1 MKLFE
6 KKSMKN
12 VQIFLEKDITNLLE
26 LRNMGEFSIFDEA
39 FLKKSNIIIHKN
51 QAQILQSRYVD
62 NQAFCIMTCFENHAF
77 RPTRIGAKVTIKH
90 RVLQIITLGRIGVIK
105 KQEKERSLLEKEKF
119 L

>member
-1 MKLFE
+1 
-6 KKSMKN
+6 
-12 VQIFLEKDITNLLE
+12 
-26 LRNMGEFSIFDEA
+26 
-39 FLKKSNIIIHKN
+39 
-51 QAQILQSRYVD
+51 
-62 NQAFCIMTCFENHAF
+62 MTCFENHAF